1 MIKSP
6 VLFRV
11 ISMTR
16 IFITLLILSLS
27 AGLLSVE
34 AARERISLAPDTD
47 LYTTEDI
54 EKEIIFGR
62 EMAAIILGGK
72 TIHYEK
78 NINRYVSLVGHSLLR
93 FSSRSELNF
102 NFAVVESDEINAYAT
117 PGGYIFV
124 TTGALSLMQN
134 EAELAGVLAHEIAHV
149 ADRHI
154 VRALKIRADDKSTT
168 ALISK
173 IATNNVESAK
183 VVFDQAVGQ
192 AVEILFSK
200 GLKVADENEADL
212 QGALLTTMAG
222 YDPMQYVQFLSRI
235 QPVIEGKEGEL
246 NQTHP
251 PFEDRINRLRSII
264 GEEGLLLS
272 ESTLNTERFLRNIS
286 NGGIQ

>member
-1 MIKSP
+1 MISRSP
-6 VLFRV
+6 ISFRV
-11 ISMTR
+11 TSMKR
-16 IFITLLILSLS
+16 MLLALSMLSLLL
-27 AGLLSVE
+27 GLSSVE
-34 AARERISLAPDTD
+34 AARERISLAPEAD
-47 LYTTEDI
+47 YYSTEDI

-62 EMAAIILGGK
+62 EMAAIILGKK
-72 TIHYEK
+72 TIHYDE

-124 TTGALSLMQN
+124 TTGALSLMKN

-212 QGALLTTMAG
+212 QGALLTTMAKWLIL
-222 YDPMQYVQFLSRI
+222 PM
-235 QPVIEGKEGEL
+235 P
-246 NQTHP
+246 
-251 PFEDRINRLRSII
+251 
-264 GEEGLLLS
+264 LLL
-272 ESTLNTERFLRNIS
+272 
-286 NGGIQ
+286 